1 MAGQENATCPADITM
16 TSAQGRFLL
25 TSAGSKLTSALTGQR
40 LGQRGPRVSG
50 PTYQPHTEADA
61 WDPHVSWVK
70 RKKGVA
76 AWFTGLK
83 EEKAGSGWPKKLGSA
98 SWTGLVHGSSGRLGS
113 LDQAMAHRLPLTLS
127 LSYSWARG
135 LFSVFH

>member
-1 MAGQENATCPADITM
+1 MAGRENATCPADITM

-40 LGQRGPRVSG
+40 PGQRGPRVSG
-50 PTYQPHTEADA
+50 PTCHPHTEADA

-70 RKKGVA
+70 RKKGVV

-83 EEKAGSGWPKKLGSA
+83 EENAGSGWPKKLGSA
-98 SWTGLVHGSSGRLGS
+98 SWTGSVCWIGP
-113 LDQAMAHRLPLTLS
+113 LPIGCLS
-127 LSYSWARG
+127 LSLLQAGPAGR
-135 LFSVFH
+135 FSAFH